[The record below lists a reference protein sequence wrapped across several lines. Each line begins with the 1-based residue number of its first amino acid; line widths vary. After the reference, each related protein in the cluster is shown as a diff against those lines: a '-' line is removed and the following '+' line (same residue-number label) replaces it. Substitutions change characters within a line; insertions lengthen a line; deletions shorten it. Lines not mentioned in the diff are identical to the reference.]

1 MEKVKIL
8 VLYIGVA
15 GFRSEDIPEY
25 VERVGKRISPQ
36 TMDSEIIIIPTQSYD
51 TRIECIN
58 PIYITDDELKIR
70 HTNLMQELHEEL
82 ETQIKILKNEE
93 N

>member
-15 GFRSEDIPEY
+15 GFRSEDVPDY

-36 TMDSEIIIIPTQSYD
+36 TMDSEIIIIPTQSHD

-58 PIYITDDELKIR
+58 PIYITDEELTKK

-82 ETQIKILKNEE
+82 ETQIKILKNE
-93 N
+93 